1 VRLRLAL
8 AVAILA
14 TASAPAAG
22 QQVRA
27 PALAGADLLT
37 SLRGGGFILYFRHA
51 DTDHKQQDARPL
63 NLADCTRQRNL
74 TERGRDHSRA
84 IGAAIR
90 ALAIPIGP
98 VLASPMC
105 RTVETAELAFG
116 AAERAQAVRDAG
128 PAPAGSPDR
137 FAALRTLLSTAPPA
151 GVNTVLVG
159 HAYPIYTLIGGQY
172 LEEGEAA
179 VIRRRSSDQVPDPA
193 GDARMISTSTPVS

>member
-1 VRLRLAL
+1 
-8 AVAILA
+8 
-14 TASAPAAG
+14 
-22 QQVRA
+22 
-27 PALAGADLLT
+27 
-37 SLRGGGFILYFRHA
+37 
-51 DTDHKQQDARPL
+51 
-63 NLADCTRQRNL
+63 
-74 TERGRDHSRA
+74 
-84 IGAAIR
+84 
-90 ALAIPIGP
+90 
-98 VLASPMC
+98 MC

-179 VIRRRSSDQVPDPA
+179 VIWPGGVA
-193 GDARMISTSTPVS
+193 FEVVARVGLKEWRELAAFK

>member
-1 VRLRLAL
+1 
-8 AVAILA
+8 
-14 TASAPAAG
+14 
-22 QQVRA
+22 
-27 PALAGADLLT
+27 
-37 SLRGGGFILYFRHA
+37 
-51 DTDHKQQDARPL
+51 
-63 NLADCTRQRNL
+63 
-74 TERGRDHSRA
+74 
-84 IGAAIR
+84 
-90 ALAIPIGP
+90 
-98 VLASPMC
+98 MC

-179 VIRRRSSDQVPDPA
+179 VIWPGVSPSRSWRAWASRSGASWRRSSDHVPDPA